1 MPQKITNFD
10 IFEILLYSYPMN
22 VSLTPELEA
31 WVEKLVQGGL
41 YSSSSEVMRA
51 ALRLLYKDEMM
62 PEIQLEQIRL
72 AVQRG
77 QADIEAGRMTEN
89 HADLLTDVKKRRS
102 RGA

>member
-1 MPQKITNFD
+1 
-10 IFEILLYSYPMN
+10 MN

-89 HADLLTDVKKRRS
+89 HIDLLADVKKRRS
-102 RGA
+102 RGV